1 MQKDPTTRIV
11 INSISLY
18 ANMVI
23 TMVVSLI
30 GTRFALNALGEEK
43 YAVYALVANIVAL
56 FSFLNVAMASAT
68 QRFLSYS
75 LGTNDKDRIKEIFYN
90 STVIHF
96 VIASVS
102 ATTILALGIPAI
114 RNWLE
119 IPQNMH
125 FEATIILFTI
135 VCGVIFTIFS
145 VPYEAAM
152 NAHEDI
158 SPIAFIN
165 ILEALWKLSAA
176 VAILFIEQNKLI
188 IYSVII
194 MTAFI
199 VSYSCKRIFC
209 KRKYEEA
216 HFKWKKIKDTTLLKQ
231 MTGYGI

>member
-1 MQKDPTTRIV
+1 MQKDPTKRIA

-23 TMVVSLI
+23 TMVVSLV

-68 QRFLSYS
+68 QRFLSYA
-75 LGTNDKDRIKEIFYN
+75 LGTNDKEKIKDIFYN
-90 STVIHF
+90 STFIHF
-96 VIASVS
+96 AIATIS

-114 RNWLE
+114 KNWLE

-125 FEATIILFTI
+125 FEAIIILFTI

-158 SPIAFIN
+158 SSIAIIN
-165 ILEALWKLSAA
+165 IVEALWKLSAA
-176 VAILFIEQNKLI
+176 IVILFIGQNKLI

-209 KRKYEEA
+209 RKKYEET
-216 HFKWKKIKDTTLLKQ
+216 HFKWKKINDTTLLKQ
-231 MTGYGI
+231 MTAYK